1 MLHLSVLFPSSIL
14 TEIFP
19 TSNRFPMD
27 QIYLPLSASFSAC
40 FLTAMWSLFIL
51 PHSVKGVRSDSGCG
65 CVYPLCCWCQL
76 RLCNL
81 GSTVVPHAWNQDPF
95 LVYPPPGI
103 VRISACFFSVSLCC
117 HSGSIRAFS
126 CKVQSTTCALLS
138 LCGSGTLLTLGH
150 EAGD

>member
-51 PHSVKGVRSDSGCG
+51 PHSVKGVRSYSLTLPLSGCVLGVG
-65 CVYPLCCWCQL
+65 CS
-76 RLCNL
+76 L
-81 GSTVVPHAWNQDPF
+81 GFH
-95 LVYPPPGI
+95 
-103 VRISACFFSVSLCC
+103 SASFTSSYSFSSEL
-117 HSGSIRAFS
+117 SGNG
-126 CKVQSTTCALLS
+126 C
-138 LCGSGTLLTLGH
+138 
-150 EAGD
+150 